1 MTDKSLNIHKHP
13 PYQNLYIY
21 YIEGHLNPDG
31 AVSGKDFIGNWEEDE
46 FTFLFFSEPVHKK
59 VEKILSAQPGLRL
72 IDKFFMTYNEW
83 QGGALVPFKIGR
95 FFITPPWFKPD
106 ASLGK
111 FDILL
116 DPGVVFGN
124 GAHTTTH
131 ACVRALELI
140 CSKNK
145 IETVLDLGT
154 GTGLLALA
162 AAKLGCKKIIAVDF
176 NFLAAK
182 TAENNI
188 RLNHCNDSILALRGR
203 AEDFIGSE
211 ADLLIANIHYDVM
224 KNLITSN
231 GFLEKKHFVL
241 SGLLRSQARDVEHV
255 LTQLPVKIIKKW
267 EQDGIWHTFAGQSN
281 KN

>member
-1 MTDKSLNIHKHP
+1 VIIDNSFKIYKNV
-13 PYQNLYIY
+13 PYKNLYIY
-21 YIEGHLNPDG
+21 YIEGRLKPDG
-31 AVSGKDFIGNWEEDE
+31 AVFDKDFIGNWEEDE
-46 FTFLFFSEPVHKK
+46 FTFLFFSEPAHEK
-59 VEKILSAQPGLRL
+59 VEKILRGQPGLRL
-72 IDKFFMTYNEW
+72 LDKFFMSYDEW
-83 QGGALVPFKIGR
+83 QGGELVPFKIGR
-95 FFITPPWFKPD
+95 FFITPPWFKSN
-106 ASLGK
+106 ASMKK

-131 ACVRALELI
+131 ACIRALELI
-140 CSKNK
+140 SSKNK

-188 RLNHCNDSILALRGR
+188 RLNRLEDSIFAVQGQ
-203 AEDFIGSE
+203 AEDFIDCK

-224 KNLITSN
+224 KDLIISN
-231 GFLEKKHFVL
+231 GFLEKKYFVL
-241 SGLLRSQARDVEHV
+241 SGLLRTQARNVEHV
-255 LTQLPVKIIKKW
+255 LSQLPVKIIKKW
-267 EQDGIWHTFAGQSN
+267 EQDGIWHTFAGKSI
-281 KN
+281 

>member
-1 MTDKSLNIHKHP
+1 MPDKYFNMHKNV
-13 PYQNLYIY
+13 PYKNLYIY
-21 YIEGHLNPDG
+21 YIEGRLKPDG
-31 AVSGKDFIGNWEEDE
+31 AVSDKDFIGNWEEDE
-46 FTFLFFSEPVHKK
+46 FTFLFFSEPAHEK
-59 VEKILSAQPGLRL
+59 VETILSAQPGLRL
-72 IDKFFMTYNEW
+72 IDKFFMSYDEW

-95 FFITPPWFKPD
+95 FLITPPWFKPD
-106 ASLGK
+106 ASIGK

-188 RLNHCNDSILALRGR
+188 RLNRRKDSILAVQGR
-203 AEDFIGSE
+203 AENFIDRK

-224 KNLITSN
+224 KDLIISN
-231 GFLEKKHFVL
+231 GFLEKKYFVL
-241 SGLLRSQARDVEHV
+241 SGLLRTQARNVEHV

-267 EQDGIWHTFAGQSN
+267 EQDGIWHTFAG
-281 KN
+281 KRH